1 MPIASIQT
9 GKLIDSGRFFLRMS
23 FENINLGGFMR
34 QFTIVIV
41 VSVLGI
47 LLLAGCQESDAS
59 QIRKARLVGTEN
71 LQLKQE
77 LEKKNQQIEE
87 LTAQI
92 EALEVEKAKVIEQ
105 SGETSIKTLR
115 MLLESEKRAEA
126 IVIENRKLQE
136 ELEKLKAVQ

>member
-1 MPIASIQT
+1 
-9 GKLIDSGRFFLRMS
+9 
-23 FENINLGGFMR
+23 MR
-34 QFTIVIV
+34 QFTIVIII
-41 VSVLGI
+41 SVLSI
-47 LLLAGCQESDAS
+47 LLLAGCQKSESS
-59 QIRKARLVGTEN
+59 QIRKARLVGAEN

-77 LEKKNQQIEE
+77 LKEKGQQIEE

-92 EALEVEKAKVIEQ
+92 EALEVEKAKVITQ

-136 ELEKLKAVQ
+136 ELEKLKAAQ

>member
-1 MPIASIQT
+1 
-9 GKLIDSGRFFLRMS
+9 
-23 FENINLGGFMR
+23 MR

-115 MLLESEKRAEA
+115 MLLESENGPKPS
-126 IVIENRKLQE
+126 L
-136 ELEKLKAVQ
+136 LKTGNSKKNLKN

>member
-1 MPIASIQT
+1 
-9 GKLIDSGRFFLRMS
+9 
-23 FENINLGGFMR
+23 MR

-41 VSVLGI
+41 VSVLGV
-47 LLLAGCQESDAS
+47 LLLTGCQESES
-59 QIRKARLVGTEN
+59 NQIRKARLVGAEN
-71 LQLKQE
+71 LQLKQDIE
-77 LEKKNQQIEE
+77 EKNQQIEE

-92 EALEVEKAKVIEQ
+92 ETLEVEKAKVIEK

-136 ELEKLKAVQ
+136 ELEKLKAQ

>member
-1 MPIASIQT
+1 
-9 GKLIDSGRFFLRMS
+9 
-23 FENINLGGFMR
+23 MR

-41 VSVLGI
+41 VSVLGV

-59 QIRKARLVGTEN
+59 QIRRARVIGNEN

-77 LEKKNQQIEE
+77 LQEKDEQIAE

-92 EALEVEKAKVIEQ
+92 EALEVEKAEVIEK
-105 SGETSIKTLR
+105 SGEMSIKTMR

-126 IVIENRKLQE
+126 IVIENRKLE
-136 ELEKLKAVQ
+136 AELEKLKATQ

>member
-1 MPIASIQT
+1 
-9 GKLIDSGRFFLRMS
+9 
-23 FENINLGGFMR
+23 MR
-34 QFTIVIV
+34 QITTILF
-41 VSVLGI
+41 VSVLGV

-59 QIRKARLVGTEN
+59 DIRRARVIGNEN
-71 LQLKQE
+71 LQLKQD
-77 LEKKNQQIEE
+77 LEEKDERIAE

-126 IVIENRKLQE
+126 IVIENRKLE
-136 ELEKLKAVQ
+136 AELEKLKGSN

>member
-1 MPIASIQT
+1 
-9 GKLIDSGRFFLRMS
+9 
-23 FENINLGGFMR
+23 MR
-34 QFTIVIV
+34 QSTIILFL
-41 VSVLGI
+41 SVLSI
-47 LLLAGCQESDAS
+47 LLLTGCQESESS
-59 QIRKARLVGTEN
+59 QIRRARVIGNEN

-77 LEKKNQQIEE
+77 LEGKDQQIEE

-126 IVIENRKLQE
+126 VVIENRKLQE
-136 ELEKLKAVQ
+136 ELEKLKAAQ